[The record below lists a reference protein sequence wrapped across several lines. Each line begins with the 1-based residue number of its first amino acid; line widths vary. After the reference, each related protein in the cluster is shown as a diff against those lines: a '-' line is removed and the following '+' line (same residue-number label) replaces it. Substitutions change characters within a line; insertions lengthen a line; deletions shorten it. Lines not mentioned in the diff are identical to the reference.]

1 MKSTVIERMT
11 LGRDRLVKG
20 GRWIGGPVPLRYAL
34 DERGFLMPSACIV
47 EAVGM
52 IGADF
57 TRDLFRRIAEGS
69 TLLAVCRRLNALGVM
84 LPARFRGGRRSG
96 GKRDG
101 IRRALP
107 TSCIIRSISGTI
119 ATAVNTGQ

>member
-1 MKSTVIERMT
+1 MTSTVIERMT

-69 TLLAVCRRLNALGVM
+69 TLLAACRRLNALGVM
-84 LPARFRGGRRSG
+84 LPARFRG
-96 GKRDG
+96 
-101 IRRALP
+101 
-107 TSCIIRSISGTI
+107 
-119 ATAVNTGQ
+119 AVEAAEKGMVSNAPRLRPA